1 MSEESDL
8 LLSYEK
14 NIQSFNSSAHFLSLN
29 GERIGVID
37 WNLRKRE
44 KELERQIQRGQQVHV
59 NSVCD
64 SVSFGMHTQS

>member
-1 MSEESDL
+1 MCS
-8 LLSYEK
+8 
-14 NIQSFNSSAHFLSLN
+14 NSSAHFSSLN

-59 NSVCD
+59 NFVC
-64 SVSFGMHTQS
+64 VFCLFGMHTQS